1 MKPRHG
7 SDGFCFVQVSD
18 LQFGMWDPGVGT
30 YRETP
35 LVEAA
40 VARINALSP
49 AFVLCTGDLIDLPGD
64 EAQVAEAQRLLAGLD
79 RRIPF
84 RMVPGNHDIGDAPTV
99 DDLAWYRRHFGQD
112 RYSFD
117 HGGWHVV
124 GVNSCLLADDSHVAA
139 EAQEQ
144 WAWLEADLAACAAQG
159 GPAFVFLHHP
169 LFLEA
174 AEEEDGYFN
183 LPRTARIRALE
194 LFRSRG
200 VDTVFAGHLHC
211 ENVATDAGV
220 TIVTNGPVGM
230 PLRDGASGFRIV
242 RAGPGGLEHRYFA
255 LEDVA
260 AQAAFVRGP

>member
-1 MKPRHG
+1 VNSSNG
-7 SDGFCFVQVSD
+7 SDGFFFVQVSD
-18 LQFGMWDPGVGT
+18 LQFGMWDPGVAT

-35 LVEAA
+35 LVEMA

-49 AFVLCTGDLIDLPGD
+49 AFVLCTGDLVDLPGN
-64 EAQVAEAQRLLAGLD
+64 EAQLAEAQRLLAGLD
-79 RRIPF
+79 RRIPL
-84 RMVPGNHDIGDAPTV
+84 RIVPGNHDIGDTPTAAH
-99 DDLAWYRRHFGQD
+99 LAWYRRHFGPD

-124 GVNSCLLADDSHVAA
+124 GVNSCLLADHHRVAA
-139 EAQEQ
+139 EAKDQ
-144 WAWLEADLAACAAQG
+144 WVWLEQDLAGLDARG
-159 GPAFVFLHHP
+159 GRGFVFLHHP

-183 LPRTARIRALE
+183 LPRRARFRILE
-194 LFRSRG
+194 LLRAHG
-200 VDTVFAGHLHC
+200 IDTVFAGHLHC

-230 PLRDGASGFRIV
+230 PLRDGESGFRIV
-242 RAGPGGLEHRYFA
+242 KAGLAGLEHRYFA

-260 AQAAFVRGP
+260 AQQAFVGKS